1 MIDWLY
7 WLQLGVAIL
16 AGFLAVGFAI
26 AKRTPNDYTL
36 GSIVLLGV
44 LLLVQ
49 MIVAVFQPAL
59 GNSPTGS
66 LLEFWM
72 YLVTAF
78 LMVIAGAVWALA
90 ERSMMSN
97 VMLGLLAG
105 SIAVM
110 LVRMDV
116 IWTVNGT

>member
-1 MIDWLY
+1 MIEWFY
-7 WLQLGVAIL
+7 WLQLGVAL
-16 AGFLAVGFAI
+16 MAGFLAVGFAI

-36 GSIVLLGV
+36 GSIVLLGA
-44 LLLVQ
+44 LLLIQ
-49 MIVAVFQPAL
+49 IVVAIFQPAL

-72 YLVTAF
+72 YLITAL
-78 LMVIAGAVWALA
+78 LMVLAGSVWALV
-90 ERSMMSN
+90 ERSIMST

-110 LVRMDV
+110 LVRMNV
-116 IWTVNGT
+116 IWFVNSA

>member
-1 MIDWLY
+1 VIEWFY
-7 WLQLGVAIL
+7 WLQLGVAIV
-16 AGFLAVGFAI
+16 AGLLAVGFAT

-49 MIVAVFQPAL
+49 MIVAAVQPAL

-78 LMVIAGAVWALA
+78 LMVIAGAVWALV

>member
-1 MIDWLY
+1 MIEWFY
-7 WLQLGVAIL
+7 WLQLGVAIV
-16 AGFLAVGFAI
+16 AGLLAVGFAI

-49 MIVAVFQPAL
+49 MIVAAVQPAL

-78 LMVIAGAVWALA
+78 LMVIAGAVWALI

>member
-1 MIDWLY
+1 MIEWFY
-7 WLQLGVAIL
+7 WVQLGVAGL
-16 AGFLAVGFAI
+16 AGMLAVGFAI

-36 GSIVLLGV
+36 GSIAVLA
-44 LLLVQ
+44 LLLFIQ
-49 MIVAVFQPAL
+49 IILTIVQPAL

-72 YLVTAF
+72 YLITAF
-78 LMVIAGAVWALA
+78 LMVIAGFVWALV
-90 ERSMMSN
+90 ERSIMSN

-116 IWTVNGT
+116 IWFVNSA

>member
-1 MIDWLY
+1 MIEWFY
-7 WLQLGVAIL
+7 WLQLGVAIV
-16 AGFLAVGFAI
+16 AGFLAVGFAL

-44 LLLVQ
+44 LLFIQ
-49 MIVAVFQPAL
+49 IIVTIFQPGL

-72 YLVTAF
+72 YLITAF
-78 LMVIAGAVWALA
+78 LMVLAGSVWALV
-90 ERSMMSN
+90 ERSIMSN

-110 LVRMDV
+110 LVRMGV
-116 IWTVNGT
+116 IWFVNSA

>member
-1 MIDWLY
+1 MIEWLY
-7 WLQLGVAIL
+7 WLQLGVAIV
-16 AGFLAVGFAI
+16 AGLLAVGFAT

-49 MIVAVFQPAL
+49 MIVAAVQPAL

-78 LMVIAGAVWALA
+78 LMVIAGAVWALV

>member
-1 MIDWLY
+1 VIEWLY
-7 WLQLGVAIL
+7 WLQLGVAIV
-16 AGFLAVGFAI
+16 AGLLAVGFAI

-49 MIVAVFQPAL
+49 MIVAAIQPAL

-78 LMVIAGAVWALA
+78 LMVIAGAVWALV

>member
-1 MIDWLY
+1 MIEWFY
-7 WLQLGVAIL
+7 WVQLGVAGL
-16 AGFLAVGFAI
+16 AGMLAVGFAI

-36 GSIVLLGV
+36 GSIAVLA
-44 LLLVQ
+44 LLLFIQ
-49 MIVAVFQPAL
+49 IILTIVQPAL

-72 YLVTAF
+72 YLITAF
-78 LMVIAGAVWALA
+78 LMVIAGFVWALV
-90 ERSMMSN
+90 ERSIMSN

-105 SIAVM
+105 SVAVM

-116 IWTVNGT
+116 IWFVNSA

>member
-1 MIDWLY
+1 VIEWLY
-7 WLQLGVAIL
+7 WLQLGVAIV
-16 AGFLAVGFAI
+16 AGLLAVGFAI

-49 MIVAVFQPAL
+49 MIVAAVQPAL

-78 LMVIAGAVWALA
+78 LMVIAGAVWALI

>member
-1 MIDWLY
+1 VIEWLY

-49 MIVAVFQPAL
+49 MIIAVFQPAL

-78 LMVIAGAVWALA
+78 LMVIAGAVWALV

>member
-1 MIDWLY
+1 MIEWFY
-7 WLQLGVAIL
+7 WLQLGVAIV
-16 AGFLAVGFAI
+16 AGLLAVGFAT

-49 MIVAVFQPAL
+49 MIVAAVQPAL

-78 LMVIAGAVWALA
+78 LMVIAGAVWALV

>member
-1 MIDWLY
+1 MIEWLY
-7 WLQLGVAIL
+7 WLQLGVAIV
-16 AGFLAVGFAI
+16 AGLLAVGFAI

-49 MIVAVFQPAL
+49 MVVAAVQPAL

-78 LMVIAGAVWALA
+78 LMVIAGAVWALI

>member
-1 MIDWLY
+1 VIEWLY
-7 WLQLGVAIL
+7 WLQLGVAIV
-16 AGFLAVGFAI
+16 AGLLAVGFAI

-36 GSIVLLGV
+36 GSIALLGV

-49 MIVAVFQPAL
+49 MIVAAVQPAL

-78 LMVIAGAVWALA
+78 LMVIAGAVWALV

>member
-1 MIDWLY
+1 VIEWLY

-49 MIVAVFQPAL
+49 MIVAVFQPAM

-78 LMVIAGAVWALA
+78 LMVVAGAVWALV

>member
-1 MIDWLY
+1 MIEWFY
-7 WLQLGVAIL
+7 WLQLGVAIV
-16 AGFLAVGFAI
+16 AGLLAVGFAI

-44 LLLVQ
+44 LLLAQ
-49 MIVAVFQPAL
+49 MIVAAVQPAL

-78 LMVIAGAVWALA
+78 LMVIAGAVWALV

>member
-1 MIDWLY
+1 VIEWLY

-78 LMVIAGAVWALA
+78 LMVIAGAVWALV
-90 ERSMMSN
+90 ERSMMST

>member
-1 MIDWLY
+1 MIEWLY

-49 MIVAVFQPAL
+49 MIVALFQPAL

-78 LMVIAGAVWALA
+78 LMVIAGAVWALV

>member
-1 MIDWLY
+1 MIEWFY
-7 WLQLGVAIL
+7 WLQLGVAIV

-49 MIVAVFQPAL
+49 MIVAAVQPAL

-78 LMVIAGAVWALA
+78 LMVIAGAVWALV

>member
-1 MIDWLY
+1 MIEWFY
-7 WLQLGVAIL
+7 WLQLGVAIV
-16 AGFLAVGFAI
+16 AGFLAVGFAL

-44 LLLVQ
+44 LLFIQ
-49 MIVAVFQPAL
+49 IIVTIFQPAL

-72 YLVTAF
+72 YLITAF
-78 LMVIAGAVWALA
+78 LMVLAGSVWALV
-90 ERSMMSN
+90 ERSIMSN

-116 IWTVNGT
+116 IWFVNSA

>member
-1 MIDWLY
+1 MIEWLY
-7 WLQLGVAIL
+7 WLQLGVAIA
-16 AGFLAVGFAI
+16 AGLLAVGFAI

-49 MIVAVFQPAL
+49 MIVAAVQPAL

-78 LMVIAGAVWALA
+78 LMVIAGAVWALI
-90 ERSMMSN
+90 ERSLMSN

>member
-1 MIDWLY
+1 VIEWLY

-36 GSIVLLGV
+36 GSIVLLGA

-78 LMVIAGAVWALA
+78 LMVIAGAVWALV

>member
-1 MIDWLY
+1 VIEWLY
-7 WLQLGVAIL
+7 WLQLGVAIV
-16 AGFLAVGFAI
+16 AGLLAVGFAI

-49 MIVAVFQPAL
+49 MIVAAVQPAL

-78 LMVIAGAVWALA
+78 LMVIAGAVWALV